1 MKRHRNNRLRFS
13 SNLMPGVS
21 PGRRL
26 LARLPHRIA
35 PVAADAL
42 ARIPYRIAAVA
53 PKVGAICGL
62 GLAALA
68 LAGLGGCVS
77 QTVRTVDMT
86 PPKQFQ
92 GVQAEE
98 DLLDVGVAILD
109 PNIPETFDEQIEELV
124 HPDLRR
130 AEAQFIPY
138 FAKNLLQSTGNWG
151 AVRVVPR
158 PTHAVDVTVTGK
170 ILESDG
176 ERLTLALTVTDAR
189 GTEWFTNTYQALASK
204 YAYSETVPP
213 DIDPF
218 QAIYKNLADDMLAYR
233 ESLAPR
239 TVQDIRAT
247 AEMKFAREFAPDAF
261 ATHVRELP
269 NGDFEL
275 LRLPAPDDPMLGRVR
290 RVREREYL
298 FIDTLD
304 EYYANFHRNMY
315 RPYHEWRAA
324 TYDEAIA
331 LRELEAQARG
341 KAWAG
346 AGAIVGGIGAIYE
359 SDNAY
364 VDAAGLVSIAAG
376 AALIKS
382 AVAKRN
388 EAAMQAEV
396 LQEIG
401 VAAEQEIA
409 PHTIELEN
417 QTVHLQGTVEQQYR
431 ELRRILRRVYFEELG
446 LEAEEAPPAEA
457 SESA

>member
-1 MKRHRNNRLRFS
+1 MD
-13 SNLMPGVS
+13 V
-21 PGRRL
+21 
-26 LARLPHRIA
+26 
-35 PVAADAL
+35 
-42 ARIPYRIAAVA
+42 
-53 PKVGAICGL
+53 
-62 GLAALA
+62 
-68 LAGLGGCVS
+68 
-77 QTVRTVDMT
+77 T
-86 PPKQFQ
+86 PPKQYQ
-92 GVQAEE
+92 GAQSE
-98 DLLDVGVAILD
+98 DQLLDVGLAVLD
-109 PNIPETFDEQIEELV
+109 PNVPETFDEQIEEIV
-124 HPDLRR
+124 HADLRR

-158 PTHAVDVTVTGK
+158 QTHAVDVTVSGR
-170 ILESDG
+170 IVESNG
-176 ERLTLALTVTDAR
+176 ERLTLEMTVTDAR
-189 GTEWFTNTYQALASK
+189 GIEWFTNSYHALASK
-204 YAYSETVPP
+204 YAYSGTIPP
-213 DIDPF
+213 GIDPF
-218 QAIYKNLADDMLAYR
+218 QANYKNLADDMLAYR
-233 ESLAPR
+233 ESLDAR
-239 TVQDIRAT
+239 TVREIRAT
-247 AEMKFAREFAPDAF
+247 AEMKFARDFAPDAF
-261 ATHVRELP
+261 ATHVRDLP
-269 NGDFEL
+269 GGDFEL
-275 LRLPAPDDPMLGRVR
+275 VRLPAPDDPMLERVR

-315 RPYHEWRAA
+315 QPYHHWRAS

-341 KAWAG
+341 RTWAG
-346 AGAIVGGIGAIYE
+346 AGAIIGGIGAIYE

-364 VDAAGLVSIAAG
+364 VDATGLVSITAG

-431 ELRRILRRVYFEELG
+431 ELRRVLRKVYFEDLG
-446 LEAEEAPPAEA
+446 LEVEDPPPAQT
-457 SESA
+457 SG